1 MIPGIHVFHKMS
13 NAENILNSQV
23 IPREELL
30 QIRKNEG
37 KLISELMEMSHASFE
52 KSTML
57 LNQLKQAVQ

>member
-1 MIPGIHVFHKMS
+1 MISEIHVIHKMS